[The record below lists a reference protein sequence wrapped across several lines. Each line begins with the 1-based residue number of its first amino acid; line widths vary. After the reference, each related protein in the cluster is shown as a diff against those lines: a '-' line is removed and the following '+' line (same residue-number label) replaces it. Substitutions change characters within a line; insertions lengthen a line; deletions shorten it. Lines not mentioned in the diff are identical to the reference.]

1 MTIKVTQTTNT
12 FSVKLKGPDNYT
24 VRTLS
29 GGIQVPAQ
37 FSDLSDFDTTGLSDN
52 YVIMYDAETQKYK
65 AVSPDFV
72 LSKSVDDSSL
82 PADFIGQL
90 DVDLDNKIDLDAGTF

>member
-1 MTIKVTQTTNT
+1 MNIQVAKTSNT
-12 FSVKLKGPDNYT
+12 FNINLKKPDNYS

-29 GGIQVPAQ
+29 GGVQVPAQ
-37 FSDLSDFDTTGLSDN
+37 FSDLSDFDASNVQDSYL
-52 YVIMYDAETQKYK
+52 VMYDAATQKYK

-72 LSKSVDDSSL
+72 LSKSVEDSSL
-82 PADFIGQL
+82 PADFVDQL

>member
-1 MTIKVTQTTNT
+1 MTIKVTQRTNT
-12 FSVKLKGPDNYT
+12 FNIKLKGPDNYN

-29 GGIQVPAQ
+29 GGVQVPAQ
-37 FSDLSDFDTTGLSDN
+37 FSDLSDFDASNVQDSYL
-52 YVIMYDAETQKYK
+52 VMYDATTQKYK

-72 LSKSVDDSSL
+72 LSKSVEDSSL
-82 PADFIGQL
+82 PADFVDQL

>member
-12 FSVKLKGPDNYT
+12 FNVKLKGPDNYT
-24 VRTLS
+24 VRTRA

-37 FSDLSDFDTTGLSDN
+37 FSDLSDFDATNVQDSYL
-52 YVIMYDAETQKYK
+52 VMYDATTQKYK

-82 PADFIGQL
+82 PADFVDQL